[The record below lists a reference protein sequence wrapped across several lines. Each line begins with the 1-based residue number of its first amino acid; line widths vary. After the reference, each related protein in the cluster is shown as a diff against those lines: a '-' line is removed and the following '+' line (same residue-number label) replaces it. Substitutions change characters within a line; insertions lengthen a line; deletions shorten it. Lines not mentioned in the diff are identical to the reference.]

1 MSRASVLKEYYG
13 RYLKEIRGS
22 KDSTVRHYQG
32 ALNTVSR
39 WLKEKGLVRE
49 DIYEIRGLDEL
60 TQAREI
66 LFQDEE
72 FRSLDER
79 GRRMYSAGFNNYLRF
94 ASGKEFANAP
104 EQLSRLDIPL
114 EPEEP
119 RVVETQVYPRSEIL
133 RLQALTSA
141 GFQCEMDAAH
151 QTFVA
156 EETGKPYMEGHHAI
170 PMRLQPRFDHSL
182 DVYANIVC
190 LCPICH
196 RRIHHGTQE
205 DRRRMG
211 QQIYVARADRLASS
225 GIRLGEER
233 FLELM
238 ASQNDSG
245 SYRTRPC
252 GVIR

>member
-1 MSRASVLKEYYG
+1 
-13 RYLKEIRGS
+13 
-22 KDSTVRHYQG
+22 
-32 ALNTVSR
+32 
-39 WLKEKGLVRE
+39 
-49 DIYEIRGLDEL
+49 
-60 TQAREI
+60 
-66 LFQDEE
+66 
-72 FRSLDER
+72 
-79 GRRMYSAGFNNYLRF
+79 
-94 ASGKEFANAP
+94 
-104 EQLSRLDIPL
+104 
-114 EPEEP
+114 
-119 RVVETQVYPRSEIL
+119 
-133 RLQALTSA
+133 
-141 GFQCEMDAAH
+141 
-151 QTFVA
+151 
-156 EETGKPYMEGHHAI
+156 MEGHHAI
-170 PMRLQPRFDHSL
+170 PMRLQPRFHHSL

-205 DRRRMG
+205 ERRRMG